1 MKKNIVIFYTDDQG
15 TVDAGCYGSDDLKTP
30 ALDKLAKEGVRF
42 TQAYAHSVCCPSR
55 AALLTGRY
63 PQRGGVNHWMSNRAD
78 FDHQGNMYKD
88 EITIA
93 QVLKN
98 KGYKT
103 AMFGKW
109 HLGAKE
115 GHRPNDFGFDEFFG
129 IRCGFIENYEHKF
142 MHDVPFHDL
151 YENEEEIFRDGEY
164 FPDMV
169 TDRAKKFLEEN
180 TENGFFLYLPYNLPH
195 FPYQA
200 DMKYVDEYNHLP
212 MPRSKYAP
220 VVATIDDRIGQ
231 VMDKIDE
238 LGLREDT
245 LIIYMSDNGHD
256 ASWFEDKEGRQYG
269 PWGGGGSAGEWTGYK
284 MTFYEGG
291 IRVPCIMSMPGV
303 VPKGEV
309 RDQLITNMDFMP
321 TICNFLEIPLPQ
333 VKLDGYDIWDIIKS
347 DDAISRYDNKL
358 YYQFEKNWMVRDGDW
373 KLLSG
378 NWNKLSASKEIELV
392 NLNDE
397 KPETINHAKEH
408 PEIVDKML
416 KMHRDWYYDVFND
429 SCYYTSKRGLDY
441 RNGDNDRQ
449 KI

>member
-1 MKKNIVIFYTDDQG
+1 
-15 TVDAGCYGSDDLKTP
+15 
-30 ALDKLAKEGVRF
+30 
-42 TQAYAHSVCCPSR
+42 
-55 AALLTGRY
+55 RY

-256 ASWFEDKEGRQYG
+256 ASWFEDKE
-269 PWGGGGSAGEWTGYK
+269 
-284 MTFYEGG
+284 
-291 IRVPCIMSMPGV
+291 
-303 VPKGEV
+303 
-309 RDQLITNMDFMP
+309 
-321 TICNFLEIPLPQ
+321 
-333 VKLDGYDIWDIIKS
+333 
-347 DDAISRYDNKL
+347 
-358 YYQFEKNWMVRDGDW
+358 
-373 KLLSG
+373 
-378 NWNKLSASKEIELV
+378 
-392 NLNDE
+392 
-397 KPETINHAKEH
+397 
-408 PEIVDKML
+408 
-416 KMHRDWYYDVFND
+416 
-429 SCYYTSKRGLDY
+429 
-441 RNGDNDRQ
+441 
-449 KI
+449 